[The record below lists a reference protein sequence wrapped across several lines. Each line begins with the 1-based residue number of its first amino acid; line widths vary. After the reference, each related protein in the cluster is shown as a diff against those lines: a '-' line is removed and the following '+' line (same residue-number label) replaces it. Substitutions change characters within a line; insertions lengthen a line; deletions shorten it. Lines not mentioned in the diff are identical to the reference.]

1 MGVIPLLLLACTDP
15 ALRPFVDAAAAY
27 DAGHLAFER
36 GQFQDASAAFA
47 KARALDPTSST
58 LPLWQGRA
66 LAASG
71 DVAGAVH
78 AADDAIAR
86 DPTSAVAWY
95 DRAAWRARSGELAP
109 AAADL
114 RRALDLGAATP
125 WAAAVDPDFAPHRL
139 APEFAGVLPPTDL
152 LASAEPPEGAFV
164 GGELSL
170 LLRLTGPADRVPEL
184 SGPPVPGCL
193 QQTRVVEDDTVGEG
207 ASAGTVQRD
216 VRVYFRA
223 LAACEA
229 SVGPLRASL
238 GDAAVELTSVPVTV
252 LGPADAAPIAG
263 TTAAAWYLPALL
275 HGGAKAEGFTIREG
289 AGRPPGA
296 IALEW
301 RVAHQTRA
309 LGWAE
314 PSR

>member
-1 MGVIPLLLLACTDP
+1 MGVIPLLLLGCSDP

-36 GQFQDASAAFA
+36 GQFGEASAQF
-47 KARALDPTSST
+47 ARARELDPASST

-71 DVAGAVH
+71 DLAGAIR

-86 DPTSAVAWY
+86 DPRSAVAWY
-95 DRAAWRARSGELAP
+95 DRAAWRARSGDLAP

-125 WAAAVDPDFAPHRL
+125 WAAAIDPDFAPHRL
-139 APEFAGVLPPTDL
+139 APEFVGVLPPTDL
-152 LASAEPPEGAFV
+152 LASSEAPEAVFV
-164 GGELSL
+164 GGELAIV
-170 LLRLTGPADRVPEL
+170 LRLTGPSDSVPEL
-184 SGPPVPGCL
+184 EGPPVPGCL
-193 QQTRVVEDDTVGEG
+193 QQTRVIEDDTVGEG

-223 LAACEA
+223 VAACEVV
-229 SVGPLRASL
+229 VGPLRARL
-238 GDAAVELTSVPVTV
+238 GGAAVDVASVPVTV
-252 LGPADAAPIAG
+252 LGPADAPSVGG
-263 TTAAAWYLPALL
+263 TVAAAWFLPASL
-275 HGGAKAEGFTIREG
+275 HGGALEGFTIHEG
-289 AGRPPGA
+289 AGRPAGSIA
-296 IALEW
+296 IEW

-309 LGWAE
+309 LGWAQA
-314 PSR
+314 R